1 MSDDRVVG
9 RWMRQEL
16 DKEAMTIRELSRRTD
31 IAERDLYRYLKGQ
44 DPSPAKLARIMVA
57 FGYEVPWDITTRV
70 LFDSIVSQSLGS
82 GTYG

>member
-44 DPSPAKLARIMVA
+44 DPSPAKLARIMLA

-70 LFDSIVSQSLGS
+70 FFESMMSDFPLT
-82 GTYG
+82 GTFG